1 MSIWVF
7 GINHKTASISVRE
20 KIAFDITCIPEALK
34 SLQDAGLSEVVLI
47 STCNRTEF
55 YCVSK
60 SCPDALITQWLGE
73 FLAIQPYLQEVRTS
87 CYCYA
92 QDEAVKHLMRV
103 ASGLDSL
110 VLGEPQIFG
119 QLKTAFSLSQQMGG
133 VHAELGRL
141 FRQAFTIAKRV
152 RTDTAIGENP
162 VSVAYAAVNMAKHIF
177 ADLSKNDALLIGAG
191 ETIELVAKHLQ
202 QVGIRHI
209 HVANRT
215 LIRAQSL
222 ASQLHG
228 ESLLLEDIPRVL
240 PKVDIVISSTASP
253 VPILGKGAIEK
264 AMRQRKRR
272 PMYMVDIAVPRDI
285 ESEAG
290 ELPNLYLY
298 TVDDLHDI
306 IADNVR
312 SREDAAKQA
321 EQLISSGVVHFMREL
336 RSLDSVQVLTA
347 LRQQVESIGEQQ
359 LEKALKQLANGEDPQ
374 VVLKYF
380 AHTFNKK
387 LLHAPTLS
395 LRQAAG
401 EGRQQIL
408 EAAQELFQLPGAKTK
423 IKTRD
428 NFDT

>member
-7 GINHKTASISVRE
+7 GINHKTASISIRE
-20 KIAFDITCIPEALK
+20 KIAFDTASIPAALTQLH
-34 SLQDAGLSEVVLI
+34 STTDLSEIVIL

-55 YCVSK
+55 YCVSDV
-60 SCPDALITQWLGE
+60 SPQETLISWLVSTHR
-73 FLAIQPYLQEVRTS
+73 IQAEEIQDC
-87 CYCYA
+87 CYCTS
-92 QDEAVKHLMRV
+92 QEEAAKHLMRV

-119 QLKTAFSLSQQMGG
+119 QLKTAFSLAQQMGT
-133 VHAELGRL
+133 VNAELGRL
-141 FRQAFTIAKRV
+141 FRQSFTIAKRV
-152 RTDTAIGENP
+152 RTNTAIGENP
-162 VSVAYAAVNMAKHIF
+162 VSVAFAAVSMAKHIF

-202 QVGIRHI
+202 QTGIRQI

-215 LIRAQSL
+215 LTRAQSL
-222 ASQLHG
+222 AEQIHG

-240 PKVDIVISSTASP
+240 PRVDIVISSTASP
-253 VPILGKGAIEK
+253 VPVLGKGTIEK

-285 ESEAG
+285 EAEASELA
-290 ELPNLYLY
+290 NLYLY

-321 EQLISSGVVHFMREL
+321 EELISSGVTHFMREL
-336 RSLDSVQVLTA
+336 RSLDSVEILTA
-347 LRQQVESIGEQQ
+347 LRQQVETISQQQ
-359 LEKALKQLANGEDPQ
+359 LDKALKQLANGDDPEA
-374 VVLKYF
+374 VLKYF
-380 AHTFNKK
+380 AHSVNKK
-387 LLHAPTLS
+387 ILHAPTLS

-401 EGRQQIL
+401 EGRQRML
-408 EAAQELFQLPGAKTK
+408 ETTQELFQLAGVKSK

-428 NFDT
+428 NT